1 MTLNHNQPL
10 ASAHALSFR
19 PISEE
24 TKEVFRELFHWHE
37 TKLYLDGGEDQTL
50 LADRTTNPSKSDIS
64 RLYTEWQK
72 KELGDDNG
80 KEMFDKL
87 QAEIDAYNDACSGQ
101 GGKANIQVFQGA
113 QNSESD
119 NSGDESDPP
128 PKKKRHKKERER
140 PMVITVCT
148 PLMSRVH
155 EHIQQAGE
163 MFFFVIPHPRWI
175 GSIPHYSSFLQA
187 ILLEG
192 CHWQ

>member
-1 MTLNHNQPL
+1 MTFNHNHPL
-10 ASAHALSFR
+10 ALAHVLSFH

-24 TKEVFRELFHWHE
+24 TKEVFRELFCKGHTAASAHHWHK

-50 LADRTTNPSKSDIS
+50 LADRTTNPSKSDIN

-80 KEMFDKL
+80 KEIFDKL
-87 QAEIDAYNDACSGQ
+87 QAEVDAYNDACSGQ
-101 GGKANIQVFQGA
+101 GGKASIQVFQGA

-119 NSGDESDPP
+119 NSGDESDPL
-128 PKKKRHKKERER
+128 PKKWRKKERER

-163 MFFFVIPHPRWI
+163 MI
-175 GSIPHYSSFLQA
+175 FL
-187 ILLEG
+187 
-192 CHWQ
+192 